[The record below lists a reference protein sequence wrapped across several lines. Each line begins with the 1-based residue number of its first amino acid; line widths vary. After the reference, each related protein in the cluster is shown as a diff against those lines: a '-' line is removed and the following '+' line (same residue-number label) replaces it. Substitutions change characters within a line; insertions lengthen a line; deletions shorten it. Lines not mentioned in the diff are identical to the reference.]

1 MEFLQDSNK
10 MIDLPLNYTL
20 FLIVILLMLSAFFS
34 MSEGSLFSLG
44 RHQREK
50 IKKEGKKS
58 AALIERLLKDPYKLI
73 ITILLADE
81 AINVAYTSIVTS
93 TLRKIIHLPSDQ
105 IITLIC
111 IGIASPTLLLLGEI
125 GPKTIG
131 VKYPRLLSTIVSY
144 PLNLFHIIITP
155 FRWIIMVLSI
165 GLTWLLGGKIEH
177 EQRTGFNPDEVKA
190 LVGLGSEEGVVTDI
204 ESKLVGSLFK
214 LEEVPAYKIMTPS
227 IDCFFLPVTISSA
240 DAIIEVKKR
249 GFSRIPVYKGDRDN
263 IVGILYVKDLLSAT
277 APDGLTLEGL
287 IRPPYFIPRTKRAF
301 DLLREFQQ
309 KRIHI
314 AIVVDEYGRVDGIV
328 TMEDILEELFGE
340 IEDERRVTK
349 EHTIKKDGEAILIP
363 GSLKIDEFNDTI
375 LFSVL
380 RFGGLENLA
389 AELELSILP
398 AEEDHE
404 TMGGFVFD
412 LFGRFPHEGEH
423 VSYGS
428 IIFTVNKV
436 SGKRITEIKV
446 ERLKKEGS
454 NVA

>member
-1 MEFLQDSNK
+1 
-10 MIDLPLNYTL
+10 MIDLPLNYSL

-81 AINVAYTSIVTS
+81 VINVAYTSTVTS
-93 TLRKIIHLPSDQ
+93 TLRKMIHLPSDQ

-131 VKYPRLLSTIVSY
+131 VKYPRLLSTLVSY
-144 PLNLFHIIITP
+144 PLNLVHILITP

-204 ESKLVGSLFK
+204 ERKLVGSLFK
-214 LEEVPAYKIMTPS
+214 LEDVPAYKIMAPS
-227 IDCFFLPVTISSA
+227 IDCFFLPVNIA
-240 DAIIEVKKR
+240 PLDAITEIKKR
-249 GFSRIPVYKGDRDN
+249 GFSRVPVYKGDRDN

-277 APDGLTLEGL
+277 TIDGLKLESL
-287 IRPPYFIPRTKRAF
+287 VRPPYFIPRTKRAF

-340 IEDERRVTK
+340 IEDERRVMK
-349 EHTIKKDGEAILIP
+349 EHAIKKDGEAILIP

-389 AELELSILP
+389 SELEASILP
-398 AEEDHE
+398 PEDDHE

-423 VSYGS
+423 VTYGS
-428 IIFTVNKV
+428 IVFTVNKV
-436 SGKRITEIKV
+436 SGKRIAEIKV
-446 ERLKKEGS
+446 ERLKKEGA

>member
-1 MEFLQDSNK
+1 

-34 MSEGSLFSLG
+34 MSEGALFSLG

-423 VSYGS
+423 VSYGC